1 MLDDGPPDRCATI
14 HLMDPLADARRAVVA
29 AGVRLGARGLVVA
42 SEGNVSLRTADGIL
56 ITPSG
61 RRKDELAAADLVVVG
76 FAVAEAAEDASDDA
90 GEDVPADAPADAD
103 RPGSPSPSSDIA
115 IHRAIYAARPDAAAI
130 VHAHLAASLAL
141 TTVGELPDPAELPET
156 ARFIGRLPFVPFFQA
171 GSAALAAAVAAA
183 LTDRGPDGLLAPPDA
198 VLLERHGAIAVGAD
212 LVTAGDRLELVD
224 LLCRVHRDVA
234 LLRSAARR

>member
-1 MLDDGPPDRCATI
+1 MDSL
-14 HLMDPLADARRAVVA
+14 DPLAGARRAVVA

-42 SEGNVSLRTADGIL
+42 SEGNVSLRTAEGIL

-61 RRKDELAAADLVVVG
+61 RRKDELAVADLVVVE
-76 FAVAEAAEDASDDA
+76 FVVAEATEDGATHSSDDA
-90 GEDVPADAPADAD
+90 TAEAE
-103 RPGSPSPSSDIA
+103 RTGSSRPSSDIA

-156 ARFIGRLPFVPFFQA
+156 ARFIGRLPFVPFFQP

-224 LLCRVHRDVA
+224 LLCRVHRDVV